1 MRQSVIQE
9 SERIEIERTFHT
21 SDSLFV
27 LQAANTGPAKDLKG
41 TARIDLVRGTKAL
54 KG

>member
-1 MRQSVIQE
+1 VRQSVIQE
-9 SERIEIERTFHT
+9 NEPIEIEPTFHT
-21 SDSLFV
+21 NDSSFV